1 MSQLTVRTGANS
13 PAPGSREWL
22 NRRTEDVLTLAY
34 RQACDVI
41 RIGAILVEVKK
52 ECGHGAYQKWVEKE
66 LPFSYTSAHRYVQ
79 VARAFAAYQI
89 SQFERFEPSALYA
102 LAQTAGVPKEAR
114 DHAVALVEQGEHI
127 TYTKALEIIDANR
140 PVSMT
145 EKELKVYE
153 TNRRKLDARKEYN
166 PASGRT
172 VTAHP
177 SEELAKLEARE
188 QREYAALGRL
198 FAAAAEQL
206 DAFTVTRTV
215 SAEPGEPDESHTV
228 FYELKGGVPLRR
240 SSSADLRLALEGLL
254 GVQRL
259 KVCRGCVLRFPLG
272 RPVSEFGRNDD
283 QDDGF
288 MPRCRACERERKRVK
303 RRADRAARGTPEQP
317 PPPPGP
323 GGTSSP
329 VAAGPRT
336 PSASAASPPRPT
348 RWTPE

>member
-34 RQACDVI
+34 RQACDLI
-41 RIGAILVEVKK
+41 RIGAILNDVRATV
-52 ECGHGAYQKWVEKE
+52 GRGNYLKWVEE
-66 LPFSYTSAHRYVQ
+66 RLPFSAPTAHRFRQ
-79 VARAFAAYQI
+79 VATAFAAYQT
-89 SQFERFEPSALYA
+89 SQFEMFDPRALYT
-102 LAQTAGVPKEAR
+102 LAQTTKVPKEAR

-140 PVSMT
+140 PVSVT

-153 TNRRKLDARKEYN
+153 THRRKLDARKEYN
-166 PASGRT
+166 PASGRAST
-172 VTAHP
+172 VHP
-177 SEELAKLEARE
+177 SEELAKTEAKE
-188 QREYAALGRL
+188 QREYAALGKL
-198 FAAAAEQL
+198 FATAAEQL

-215 SAEPGEPDESHTV
+215 SAEAGEPDESHTV
-228 FYELKGGVPLRR
+228 FYELKGGVPQRR

-303 RRADRAARGTPEQP
+303 RRADRAARGTPEPP

-329 VAAGPRT
+329 TEEGPRT

-348 RWTPE
+348 RWIAE